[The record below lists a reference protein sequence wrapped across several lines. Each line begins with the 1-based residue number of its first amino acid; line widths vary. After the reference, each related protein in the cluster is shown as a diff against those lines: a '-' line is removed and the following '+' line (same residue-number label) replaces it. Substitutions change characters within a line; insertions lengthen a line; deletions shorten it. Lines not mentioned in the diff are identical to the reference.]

1 MNMESLTN
9 EPIRRHN
16 ESELKKQESK
26 FKRQMAGAVLAALT
40 IAGIAYKHTSSE
52 QPDKVAIERVDI
64 NSGASPEGESINN
77 DELKLGSSHNVAQ
90 GVFQINPG
98 ELNIRKRPIVA
109 DDNSVGD
116 TNKYQLSGKITVINP
131 VYVKTDVNGS
141 WWLAADS
148 HGRNYFFTGDNGG
161 IVDFESGEKVPNLLS
176 ENNAS
181 VKIVATTSKGNVA
194 SDKAGEDIMVGT
206 IVDIKE

>member
-1 MNMESLTN
+1 MIMESLTN

-16 ESELKKQESK
+16 ESELKKQESRL
-26 FKRQMAGAVLAALT
+26 KRQMAGAVLAALT
-40 IAGIAYKHTSSE
+40 IVGVAYKHAGNE
-52 QPDKVAIERVDI
+52 QPDRVAIERVDI

-90 GVFQINPG
+90 GVFQINPS
-98 ELNIRKRPIVA
+98 ELNVRKRPVVA

-116 TNKYQLSGKITVINP
+116 TNKYQLSSRITVINP

-148 HGRNYFFTGDNGG
+148 HGRNYYFTGDNGG
-161 IVDFESGEKVPNLLS
+161 IKDFESGEKVPNLLS

-181 VKIVATTSKGNVA
+181 VKIVATTTKGNVA